1 MTEFLLFTIYAP
13 LTSWGEITVGETRGS
28 WDRPSRSATFGM
40 IAAALGI
47 DRTDQSA
54 HDALDL
60 GYGFAVRLD
69 APGIPLVDYHTAQT
83 VAASAI
89 KRHRPVTRA
98 AMLNCA
104 DPETMLSR
112 RWYRQDALATV
123 CLWTLEGARWQLEE
137 IAAAIRQPMYVLYAG
152 RKANALG
159 LPLSPSIIEAKT
171 LGDAFRKHVAIP
183 TDMRALWHAILPK
196 GADASR
202 AEISHD
208 PCVGFSS
215 GLKRLRRE
223 VRRDADANR
232 SRWQFAER
240 TVEVGTQLMP
250 DEEMSS

>member
-13 LTSWGEITVGETRGS
+13 LTSWGEITVGESRGS
-28 WDRPSRSATFGM
+28 WDRPSRSAIFGM
-40 IAAALGI
+40 VAAALGI
-47 DRTDQSA
+47 DRIDQPA

-89 KRHRPVTRA
+89 KKHRPATRA
-98 AMLNCA
+98 AMLSCA

-123 CLWTLEGARWQLEE
+123 CLWAQEAARWKLEE
-137 IAAAIRQPMYVLYAG
+137 IAAAIRQPVYVLYAG

-159 LPLSPSIIEAKT
+159 LPLSPRVIEAET
-171 LGDAFRKHVAIP
+171 LDGAFRKHVAIP
-183 TDMRALWHAILPK
+183 NDLRALQRALFPK

-208 PCVGFSS
+208 PCVGFVS
-215 GLKRLRRE
+215 GLNKLRRE
-223 VRRDADANR
+223 IRRDADANR

-240 TVEVGTQLMP
+240 TVEVGTQRLP
-250 DEEMSS
+250 GEETSS